1 MDIREAAQRWTE
13 AARFALAADRDDLPH
28 VFDPSEDDPEYC
40 DACREFGEAGD
51 DAHDVPAG
59 FDPEE
64 YGDGLAGLLL
74 DADVLTA
81 PDDSERWR
89 VELSLTVG
97 GPTVYVVADSRWSTV
112 TFHHSWGYDPA
123 AERPEDR
130 CPWCGRTVRLT
141 RAERRMLAA
150 PSSPTSHPT
159 GPTHDA
165 AQGPSRST
173 SSACG
178 RRPLAEDDWRPADL
192 HEIDLWGDDAAVWQ
206 DIAAQCAGVDL

>member
-1 MDIREAAQRWTE
+1 MTDHRVDIREAAQRWTE

-51 DAHDVPAG
+51 DAHDAPAG

-123 AERPEDR
+123 AERPED
-130 CPWCGRTVRLT
+130 
-141 RAERRMLAA
+141 
-150 PSSPTSHPT
+150 
-159 GPTHDA
+159 
-165 AQGPSRST
+165 
-173 SSACG
+173 
-178 RRPLAEDDWRPADL
+178 LAEDDWRPADL